1 MHFKIGVLRNFAIF
15 IGSLI
20 KKRLQHRCSFFL
32 EPLRWL
38 LLNFLEHIF
47 YKAPLVAA
55 SVLSNSLV
63 LFKKTGLINTM
74 LLKNIHLESFFFLS
88 HLLFYFSPVKRRE
101 EKSYFRKNAKSYV
114 SCFALILS
122 IKNTVGESSA
132 PSLPQKKKR
141 GPKNLMFRKFYFQA

>member
-1 MHFKIGVLRNFAIF
+1 MFLEISQFSQGVLLKR
-15 IGSLI
+15 GSNTGVL
-20 KKRLQHRCSFFL
+20 FFL

-141 GPKNLMFRKFYFQA
+141 GPKNLMFREFYFQA